1 MSEVFLR
8 MSKVI
13 NIGVI
18 GCANIADKYVI
29 PAIKAMPNEF
39 NLFAI
44 CSRNETKANSYGLK
58 YETLSIVGYEN
69 LLLMEEVDAVYIP
82 LPNSMHYEWIEKS
95 LQKGKHVLVEKSL
108 ACNFQQVKKLTMLA
122 KSKGLVLIE
131 NFQFRFH
138 PQLKVIKKLIAN
150 GDIGEIRNIR
160 SSFGFPPFLDENN
173 IRYSKKLGGGALL
186 DAGAYPLKISQE
198 LLGQELFVDSA
209 TLNFC
214 PDKQVDI
221 WGSAQLKAVNS
232 CIASQVSFGFDN
244 FYQCS
249 LEIWGS
255 KGVIKAGRIFTCPP
269 SSEATLELT
278 NENGNKIITINPENH
293 FENILDYF
301 YKLINKHLS
310 IEVEYSASL
319 HQSQLISEVFNK
331 ANEK

>member
-1 MSEVFLR
+1 

-29 PAIKAMPNEF
+29 PAIKAMPKEF
-39 NLFAI
+39 NLLAI
-44 CSRNETKANSYGLK
+44 SSRNEKKAMTYGHK
-58 YETLSIVGYEN
+58 FETQSVVGYEK
-69 LLLMEEVDAVYIP
+69 LLLIEELDAVYIP

-108 ACNFQQVKKLTMLA
+108 ACNPEEVERLTLLA

-138 PQLKVIKKLIAN
+138 PQLSVIKDLINN
-150 GDIGEIRNIR
+150 GEIGEIRNVK
-160 SSFGFPPFLDENN
+160 SSFGFPPFLDDDN
-173 IRYSKKLGGGALL
+173 IRYSKELGGGALL

-198 LLGQELFVDSA
+198 LLGQKIFVDSA
-209 TLNFC
+209 ALSFC
-214 PDKQVDI
+214 PEKQVDI

-232 CIASQVSFGFDN
+232 SIVAQVSFGFDN

-255 KGVIKAGRIFTCPP
+255 KGIIKAGRIFTCPP
-269 SSEATLELT
+269 SSKATIELT
-278 NENGNKIITINPENH
+278 NGNGAEIININPENH
-293 FENILDYF
+293 FQNMLQYF
-301 YKLINKHLS
+301 YRLIHNPLLA
-310 IEVEYSASL
+310 EVEYASSL
-319 HQSQLISEVFNK
+319 HQSKLISEVYNK
-331 ANEK
+331 SYEK

>member
-1 MSEVFLR
+1 

-13 NIGVI
+13 NVGVI

-29 PAIKAMPNEF
+29 PAIKAMPKEF

-44 CSRNETKANSYGLK
+44 SSRNEKKAITYGHK
-58 YETLSIVGYEN
+58 FEAQSVVGYEK
-69 LLLMEEVDAVYIP
+69 LLLIEELDAVYIP

-108 ACNFQQVKKLTMLA
+108 ACNPEEVERLTSLA

-138 PQLKVIKKLIAN
+138 PQLSAIKDLINN
-150 GDIGEIRNIR
+150 GKIGEIRNVK
-160 SSFGFPPFLDENN
+160 SSFGFPPFLDDDN
-173 IRYSKKLGGGALL
+173 IRYSKELGGGALL

-198 LLGQELFVDSA
+198 LLGQEIFVDSA
-209 TLNFC
+209 ALSFC

-221 WGSAQLKAVNS
+221 WGSAQLKTVNS
-232 CIASQVSFGFDN
+232 SIVSQVSFGFDN

-269 SSEATLELT
+269 SAKATIELT
-278 NENGNKIITINPENH
+278 NGDGAEIITINPENH
-293 FENILDYF
+293 FENMLQYF
-301 YKLINKHLS
+301 YRLIHNPLLA
-310 IEVEYSASL
+310 EVEYTSSL
-319 HQSQLISEVFNK
+319 HQSKLISEVYK
-331 ANEK
+331 KSYEK